1 MKIRFSQG
9 LDGMC
14 LIIVMKL
21 LHTFDKCMIYC
32 FFYLCMIYL
41 IIKRLG
47 VLMYSLYSERYDK
60 IEGGAVDI

>member
-1 MKIRFSQG
+1 
-9 LDGMC
+9 
-14 LIIVMKL
+14 
-21 LHTFDKCMIYC
+21 
-32 FFYLCMIYL
+32 MIYL